1 MFNFASWNWAA
12 ILTWGQVVSLMLTV
26 IFILLQHRGA
36 GLSSSF
42 GGRDE
47 IYLTRRGVEKTVV
60 TLSVFTLLLFIALR
74 VLEFYFGK

>member
-1 MFNFASWNWAA
+1 MFNFSTWNWGS
-12 ILTWGQVVSLMLTV
+12 ILTWAQLITLLLTV
-26 IFILLQHRGA
+26 FFILLQHRGA

-60 TLSVFTLLLFIALR
+60 QLSVFTLILFIVLR
-74 VLEFYFGK
+74 ISELYFG